1 MGMAC
6 RLVNDSGWWGTG
18 AQMKDAGEWYRPVT
32 GDRAE
37 AEPTS
42 TVGALAVRVH
52 SHRIHGKSWPR
63 AFQCTAGGHSGEGQ
77 PQGSRLLSCPF
88 AAAEAGDGCMVLI
101 LPGWRWR

>member
-18 AQMKDAGEWYRPVT
+18 AQLKDVGEWCRSVT

-42 TVGALAVRVH
+42 TVGVLAVRVH
-52 SHRIHGKSWPR
+52 SHGIHVKSWPR
-63 AFQCTAGGHSGEGQ
+63 ACQCTTGGPVVRVSHRGQGCFLALLQ
-77 PQGSRLLSCPF
+77 PQKLGM
-88 AAAEAGDGCMVLI
+88 AA
-101 LPGWRWR
+101 WY